1 MRRLSIIIK
10 LLGVLVALSIIAFF
24 VSAYNNPRGINDLI
38 SLGVMAM
45 LLIIRGFV
53 SRAHKKRRKIL
64 LRISRVGLMSNQ
76 KLQQKFKEAQGLL
89 KEQDIPYEIGEYEL
103 EREHGWVIY
112 VDKNDLSKSK
122 ILIGDNMKVSN

>member
-1 MRRLSIIIK
+1 MRKLSIIIK
-10 LLGVLVALSIIAFF
+10 LLGVLVALGVIAFF

-38 SLGVMAM
+38 SLGGIAI
-45 LLIIRGFV
+45 LLIIKGFV

-64 LRISRVGLMSNQ
+64 LRISRVGLMSDQ

-89 KEQDIPYEIGEYEL
+89 KEKDIPYEIGEYEL

-122 ILIGDNMKVSN
+122 ILIGDNMTVSN